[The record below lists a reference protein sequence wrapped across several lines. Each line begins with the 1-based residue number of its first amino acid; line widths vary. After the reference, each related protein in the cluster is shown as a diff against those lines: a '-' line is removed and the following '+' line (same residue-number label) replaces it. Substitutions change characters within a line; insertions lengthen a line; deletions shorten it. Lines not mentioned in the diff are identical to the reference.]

1 MVTIDRIENV
11 AIIGLGLLGG
21 SLGMALRGGAYY
33 RLGWTRRKEVRD
45 WALENDVIDET
56 CDDIKKI
63 LAKADLT
70 ILCLPVQR
78 IMEYIETYAGCWKSG
93 AVVSDIGSVKEVI
106 VNCGEKFLL
115 PHGVNFVGGHPMA
128 GTEKSGPEAAFEKLY
143 HKAEVFITKTENT
156 PTEAIKHVKE
166 LWSSIGTKVVEL
178 ETREHDNL
186 VAHTSHISH
195 ILALALT
202 EAVLDC
208 DPKTLALRYSG
219 CATGFRDTSRI
230 TSSSP
235 SMWREII
242 ENNQPAVLEVVRE
255 LGKRYDKLSKIIEN
269 KEYDKLEAEF
279 AKGKKLR
286 DAWIKYKNNEQ

>member
-1 MVTIDRIENV
+1 MTTINKIENV
-11 AIIGLGLLGG
+11 AIIGLGLLGA
-21 SLGMALRGGAYY
+21 SLGMALQGSTYR
-33 RLGWTRRKEVRD
+33 RLGWTRRREVRD
-45 WALENDVIDET
+45 WALKNNVIDES
-56 CDDIKKI
+56 CADIKEL

-70 ILCLPVQR
+70 ILCLPIPK
-78 IMEYIETYAGCWKSG
+78 IMEYIETYATCWKPG
-93 AVVSDIGSVKEVI
+93 AIVSDIGSVKEVI
-106 VNCGEKFLL
+106 VNCGEKFLI

-128 GTEKSGPEAAFEKLY
+128 GTEKSGPSAAFEKLY
-143 HKAEVFITKTENT
+143 HNAEVFITKTDNT
-156 PTEAIKHVKE
+156 SIEALKHVEKF
-166 LWSSIGTKVVEL
+166 WKSIDTKVVEL
-178 ETREHDNL
+178 GLHEHDNL

-208 DPKTLALRYSG
+208 DPETLALRYSG

-242 ENNQPAVLEVVRE
+242 EHNQTAVLETVKE
-255 LGKRYDKLSKIIEN
+255 LEKRYKNLRKIIED
-269 KEYDKLEAEF
+269 KDYDKLESEF

-286 DAWIKYKNNEQ
+286 DAWMEYKNR